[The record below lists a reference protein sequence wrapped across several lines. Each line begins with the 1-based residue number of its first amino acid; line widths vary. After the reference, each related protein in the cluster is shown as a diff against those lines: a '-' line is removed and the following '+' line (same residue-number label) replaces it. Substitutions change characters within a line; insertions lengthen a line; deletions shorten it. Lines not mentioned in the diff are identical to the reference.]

1 MERSD
6 ITHTLE
12 EIEGLRRNTRR
23 ELQSFWFPMVLFGA
37 LTLVAGPLCLIGDGD
52 ALGLYWA
59 LAGPTGGVAIGVY
72 YVRREAALGLGR
84 AAAPYI
90 IVAGGLMAG
99 AFLLPA
105 FTSGDL
111 QEVVSY
117 FAVAAGYLGFAWI
130 EREARIAGI
139 AAVIAAVPLVMLAIA
154 PGAACVVTA
163 AVTGSIVLASGLA
176 FRRTQ
181 TATGRQLR

>member
-12 EIEGLRRNTRR
+12 EIEGLRQNTRLALR
-23 ELQSFWFPMVLFGA
+23 SFWFPMTLFGA
-37 LTLVAGPLCLIGDGD
+37 FTLVAGLLCLIGDGD
-52 ALGLYWA
+52 ALGVYWA
-59 LAGPTGGVAIGVY
+59 LAGPAGGIAIGAHY
-72 YVRREAALGLGR
+72 ARREAALGLCR
-84 AAAPYI
+84 PAAPYI
-90 IVAGGLMAG
+90 IVAIGLMAG

-117 FAVAAGYLGFAWI
+117 FAVAAGHLGFAWI
-130 EREARIAGI
+130 EREGRIAGI

-163 AVTGSIVLASGLA
+163 AVTGSIVLASGLY

-181 TATGRQLR
+181 TATGRRLR